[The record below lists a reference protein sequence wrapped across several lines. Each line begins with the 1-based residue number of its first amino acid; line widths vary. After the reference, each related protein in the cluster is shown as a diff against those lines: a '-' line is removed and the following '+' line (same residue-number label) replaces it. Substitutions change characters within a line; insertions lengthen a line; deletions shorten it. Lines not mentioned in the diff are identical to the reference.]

1 MADSSHTMSTAG
13 AEQYTLLLKDEGTL
27 EVAVQSLKDLWNEG
41 RPSMLLDESIIT
53 AQQSLISI
61 ILELAECSG

>member
-1 MADSSHTMSTAG
+1 MSLFAG
-13 AEQYTLLLKDEGTL
+13 AEQHTLLLKDEGTL
-27 EVAVQSLKDLWNEG
+27 EVAIQSLKDLWNEG

-61 ILELAECSG
+61 ILELAESSG